1 MKPAWINQAACR
13 GVSPNLMVPEK
24 SDLGAIQTAKEICA
38 TCPVI
43 NECRDYGLNIH
54 RQADLD
60 GVFGG
65 LSKIERLRILRK
77 ENLPRRRQT
86 PMNSSATRFYNPAR
100 EFVPCGTTSAY
111 QRHLRYK
118 ERPCHACKQAHAE
131 QTAMYR
137 ARRGRPSRA
146 KSSAA

>member
-1 MKPAWINQAACR
+1 MKPAWIDRAACR
-13 GVSPNLMVPEK
+13 GVDPNLMVPEK

-38 TCPVI
+38 TCPVKQ
-43 NECRDYGLNIH
+43 ECRDYGLEVH
-54 RQADLD
+54 RQSDLD

-86 PMNSSATRFYNPAR
+86 PMNNGMRFYAPGR
-100 EFVPCGTTSAY
+100 EFMPCGTVSAY
-111 QRHLRYK
+111 VRHLRYK
-118 ERPCHACKQAHAE
+118 EIPCRACKQAHAE
-131 QTAMYR
+131 NAAMYR

-146 KSSAA
+146 KQNVA

>member
-1 MKPAWINQAACR
+1 MKPRWIDRAACR
-13 GVSPNLMVPEK
+13 GIDPNLMVPEK

-38 TCPVI
+38 TCPVKA
-43 NECRDYGLNIH
+43 ECREYGLAIH

-65 LSKIERLRILRK
+65 LSKIERLRILRQ
-77 ENLPRRRQT
+77 ENLPRRRQS
-86 PMNSSATRFYNPAR
+86 PMNNTTRFYNPSQ

-118 ERPCHACKQAHAE
+118 EIPCHACKQAHAE
-131 QTAMYR
+131 QAAMYR
-137 ARRGRPSRA
+137 ARRNRSNQVRQKVA
-146 KSSAA
+146 

>member
-1 MKPAWINQAACR
+1 MKPRWIDRAACR
-13 GVSPNLMVPEK
+13 GVDPNLMVPEK

-38 TCPVI
+38 TCPVKQ
-43 NECRDYGLNIH
+43 ECRDYGLNIH

-65 LSKIERLRILRK
+65 LCKIERLRILRK

-86 PMNSSATRFYNPAR
+86 PMNSSATRFYSPGK

-111 QRHLRYK
+111 VRHLRYN
-118 ERPCHACKQAHAE
+118 ERPCEACKRAHAE
-131 QTAMYR
+131 NAALYR
-137 ARRGRPSRA
+137 ARRPRPSRVKQNVA
-146 KSSAA
+146 